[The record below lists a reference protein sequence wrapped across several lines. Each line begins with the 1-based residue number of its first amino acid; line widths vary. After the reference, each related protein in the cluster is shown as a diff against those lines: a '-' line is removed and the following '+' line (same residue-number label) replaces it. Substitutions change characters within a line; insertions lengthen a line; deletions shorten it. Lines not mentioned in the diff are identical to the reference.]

1 VTTVVRREDLARSLA
16 DAVTAVA
23 GVASLSGGPGVE
35 VATFFSGGKVT
46 GLHLGDDQVDV
57 HVVIDQAPVQVVA
70 EAAAA
75 AALRV
80 LSAVGDSRRVQVIV
94 DDVALEAFDRRVR

>member
-16 DAVTAVA
+16 DAVTAVP
-23 GVASLSGGPGVE
+23 GVAALTGGPGVE

-57 HVVIDQAPVQVVA
+57 HVVIDQTPLQVVA
-70 EAAAA
+70 EAAAG

-80 LSAVGDSRRVQVIV
+80 LSAAGDSRRVQVIV
-94 DDVALEAFDRRVR
+94 EDVALEALGRRGR